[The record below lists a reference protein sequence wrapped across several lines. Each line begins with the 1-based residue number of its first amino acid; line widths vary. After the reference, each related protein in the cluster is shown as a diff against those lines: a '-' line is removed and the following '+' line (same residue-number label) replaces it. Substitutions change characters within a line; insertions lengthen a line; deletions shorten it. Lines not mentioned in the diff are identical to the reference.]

1 MGDEKR
7 TSLRGSVHN
16 FISADFKTLLQ
27 IFYTTFFICQPSK
40 EEQTIL
46 FSIVSLSSAVKQFQ
60 QLNI

>member
-27 IFYTTFFICQPSK
+27 IFYTTSFVNLQKKNKQFFFQ
-40 EEQTIL
+40 L
-46 FSIVSLSSAVKQFQ
+46 FPFHLLSSNF
-60 QLNI
+60 NN